1 MLAGYRHELG
11 SLLDP
16 KAADREGLTEGE
28 NELALHL
35 IASHHGR
42 ARPCFPES
50 AMDKR
55 QVLRSRKEASEAAR
69 RFARLQRRHGAWGLA
84 SLEALFCAADAMA
97 SRESPE
103 APDHA

>member
-1 MLAGYRHELG
+1 
-11 SLLDP
+11 
-16 KAADREGLTEGE
+16 LTEE
-28 NELALHL
+28 EHELALHL

-42 ARPCFPES
+42 ARPCFPDS

-55 QVLRSRKEASEAAR
+55 QVLRSREEALEAAR

-84 SLEALFCAADAMA
+84 YLEALFCAADAMA

-103 APDHA
+103 DPDHA